1 MANTHGHSS
10 SHSHGPSHGKPG
22 AHAHHAE
29 AHTSSATY
37 FAIFIALVVLTAISF
52 GIGMYLSALPKWI
65 ANLAMVTVSCAK
77 AMLVILFFMH
87 LLFEANWKYVLT
99 FPAAGMSLF
108 LVGMLYFEFHDR
120 SRTYAEERWIYAAEP
135 LPSQTSAHGSSNV
148 EHGGDSQAH
157 GANDDVHKATGD
169 AQSAPGADASD
180 AHTTG
185 EGTSGAAISTEPAT
199 GTSAP

>member
-1 MANTHGHSS
+1 MAHSQGHLPSS
-10 SHSHGPSHGKPG
+10 KTG
-22 AHAHHAE
+22 AKGHAHNEPHA
-29 AHTSSATY
+29 SSATY

-65 ANLAMVTVSCAK
+65 ANLAMVTVSSAK

-135 LPSQTSAHGSSNV
+135 ADATDADGAEHSETAHGGNSHDQAEGHAS
-148 EHGGDSQAH
+148 GDEARPSAAAPPALKEENPQA
-157 GANDDVHKATGD
+157 VTV
-169 AQSAPGADASD
+169 P
-180 AHTTG
+180 
-185 EGTSGAAISTEPAT
+185 AAGS
-199 GTSAP
+199 